1 MGGNVVLFYMGH
13 HLTTLLFYHLTE
25 IQITDHNHRNINHK
39 SQIINH
45 NVATIDIIIL
55 IVIGAGAVVGFVK
68 GFIRQLAS
76 ILGLIVGLLAAK
88 ALYAS
93 LAEKL
98 CPTVTDSMTV
108 AQVLAFIMIW
118 IAVPLIFVL
127 IASLLTKAM
136 QAISLNWLN
145 RWLGSGLGALKFLLL
160 TSVVI
165 GAIEFVDS
173 DNKLISATKK
183 EESLLY
189 YPMET
194 FAGIFFPAAKNMT
207 QQYILENKDATRR
220 TQ

>member
-1 MGGNVVLFYMGH
+1 M
-13 HLTTLLFYHLTE
+13 
-25 IQITDHNHRNINHK
+25 
-39 SQIINH
+39 
-45 NVATIDIIIL
+45 ATIDIIIL
-55 IVIGAGAVVGFVK
+55 IIVGAGAIVGFIK

-76 ILGLIVGLLAAK
+76 ILGLIVGLMAAK

-136 QAISLNWLN
+136 KAVSLNLLN
-145 RWLGSGLGALKFLLL
+145 RWLGGGLGALKFLLL
-160 TSVVI
+160 TSVAI
-165 GAIEFVDS
+165 GAIQFIDG
-173 DNKLISATKK
+173 DNKLIRATKK

>member
-1 MGGNVVLFYMGH
+1 M
-13 HLTTLLFYHLTE
+13 T
-25 IQITDHNHRNINHK
+25 
-39 SQIINH
+39 
-45 NVATIDIIIL
+45 TIDIIIL
-55 IVIGAGAVVGFVK
+55 IVVGAGAIVGFIK

-98 CPTVTDSMTV
+98 CPAVTDSMTV

-136 QAISLNWLN
+136 KAISLNWLN

-165 GAIEFVDS
+165 GAIEFVDG

-220 TQ
+220 SRRLLLPRRVVAVYRWG

>member
-1 MGGNVVLFYMGH
+1 M
-13 HLTTLLFYHLTE
+13 
-25 IQITDHNHRNINHK
+25 
-39 SQIINH
+39 
-45 NVATIDIIIL
+45 
-55 IVIGAGAVVGFVK
+55 
-68 GFIRQLAS
+68 AS

-88 ALYAS
+88 TLYAS
-93 LAEKL
+93 LAVKL

>member
-1 MGGNVVLFYMGH
+1 MVLFAEH
-13 HLTTLLFYHLTE
+13 HLTTLFFIIRHLLIIISLYTTYWF
-25 IQITDHNHRNINHK
+25 IAYNI
-39 SQIINH
+39 I

-55 IVIGAGAVVGFVK
+55 IVIGAGAIVGFVK

-98 CPTVTDSMTV
+98 CPTVTDS
-108 AQVLAFIMIW
+108 MIW

-207 QQYILENKDATRR
+207 QQYILENKDKDATR

>member
-1 MGGNVVLFYMGH
+1 MVLFAEH
-13 HLTTLLFYHLTE
+13 HLTTLFFIIRHLLIIISLYTTYWF
-25 IQITDHNHRNINHK
+25 IAYNI
-39 SQIINH
+39 I

-55 IVIGAGAVVGFVK
+55 IVIGAGAIVGFVK

-118 IAVPLIFVL
+118 IAVLL

-207 QQYILENKDATRR
+207 QQYILENKDKDATR

>member
-1 MGGNVVLFYMGH
+1 M
-13 HLTTLLFYHLTE
+13 
-25 IQITDHNHRNINHK
+25 
-39 SQIINH
+39 
-45 NVATIDIIIL
+45 ATIDIIIF

-136 QAISLNWLN
+136 QAISL
-145 RWLGSGLGALKFLLL
+145 

>member
-1 MGGNVVLFYMGH
+1 MVLFAEH
-13 HLTTLLFYHLTE
+13 HLTTLFFIIRHLLIIISLYTTYWF
-25 IQITDHNHRNINHK
+25 IAYNI
-39 SQIINH
+39 I

-55 IVIGAGAVVGFVK
+55 IVIGAGAIVGFVK

-173 DNKLISATKK
+173 DTKLISATKK

-207 QQYILENKDATRR
+207 QQYILENKDKDATR